1 MASQQGPCLTV
12 GQRRKFI
19 SKHSSRLPTAL
30 AGTTES
36 SAASQAAS
44 PPLDFCSSRPFLGP
58 LCAWK
63 RKTNSFPYKWSE
75 SLQPR
80 DPVELQIFHLCL
92 EALHYY
98 SLAIIL
104 SLLYCLF
111 PHFPFSLPL
120 SHLPTQLSRHANAS
134 LMVLQIT
141 HQPEKHTL
149 QLAKQAPPEILNNIN
164 L

>member
-1 MASQQGPCLTV
+1 M
-12 GQRRKFI
+12 
-19 SKHSSRLPTAL
+19 LPTAHE
-30 AGTTES
+30 GITES
-36 SAASQAAS
+36 SAVSRVVS
-44 PPLDFCSSRPFLGP
+44 PSLYSCSSRPFLGL

-104 SLLYCLF
+104 SLLFCLF
-111 PHFPFSLPL
+111 PHFLCFLL
-120 SHLPTQLSRHANAS
+120 LLTQLSIHAKANPM
-134 LMVLQIT
+134 LLQIT
-141 HQPEKHTL
+141 HLPEKHTL
-149 QLAKQAPPEILNNIN
+149 QLAEQAPREILNKIN

>member
-1 MASQQGPCLTV
+1 MC
-12 GQRRKFI
+12 
-19 SKHSSRLPTAL
+19 SSRLPTAL
-30 AGTTES
+30 EGITDS
-36 SAASQAAS
+36 SAVSQIAS
-44 PPLDFCSSRPFLGP
+44 PSLYFCYSLPFLGL

-104 SLLYCLF
+104 SLLFCLF
-111 PHFPFSLPL
+111 PHFLFPSLL
-120 SHLPTQLSRHANAS
+120 SHLPTQLSSHANGNP
-134 LMVLQIT
+134 QIT
-141 HQPEKHTL
+141 HQPEKLTL
-149 QLAKQAPPEILNNIN
+149 QLAKQAPCEILNNIN

>member
-1 MASQQGPCLTV
+1 MCPDWRDGTERWRRSSITDKWLHNKPPAVRRTHTSVIRVGRRIITKLQLQTSNSTGGNHNIISSQSGCL
-12 GQRRKFI
+12 
-19 SKHSSRLPTAL
+19 SS
-30 AGTTES
+30 
-36 SAASQAAS
+36 
-44 PPLDFCSSRPFLGP
+44 PLFLLLSFFCLGL

-104 SLLYCLF
+104 SLLFCLF
-111 PHFPFSLPL
+111 PHFLFFPSALTSPH
-120 SHLPTQLSRHANAS
+120 SAIEAC
-134 LMVLQIT
+134 
-141 HQPEKHTL
+141 
-149 QLAKQAPPEILNNIN
+149 
-164 L
+164 